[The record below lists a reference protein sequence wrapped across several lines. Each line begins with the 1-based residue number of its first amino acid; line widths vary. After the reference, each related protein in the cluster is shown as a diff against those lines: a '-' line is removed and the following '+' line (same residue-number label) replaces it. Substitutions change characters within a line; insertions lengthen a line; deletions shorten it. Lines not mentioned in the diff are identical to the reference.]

1 MKKRTLFLFI
11 LHLMVFPLSCAY
23 ERNNL
28 LDEGGSN
35 YIPPEII
42 IDEETSSVKDFDTI
56 HIDSI
61 TVVLTGNHEL
71 SLFSL
76 KLDSGEWKVEWQP
89 EDTFTFY
96 DITDG
101 SHTLYINSMYSGGK
115 LVVTDLIKFH
125 VLTKGF
131 KPEFKIKTDTTIRS
145 FEEKKVSIITD
156 AHGASPMK
164 FVWLKNGKQ
173 LESEESDTLEIISFS
188 ANDTASYKCVVSN
201 EYGKDTSRTFIL
213 KSRPFTG
220 GIKGLIADSTGN
232 KLKNSLITLLPA
244 DKQTQTGD
252 NGTFEFTGLPGN
264 SYTIEI
270 TLKGYHDTILS
281 EIIVND
287 SEMVDIDT
295 IKLTLID
302 TTEFQVTYD
311 GNGND
316 KGKVP
321 VDTTGYKPASNVV
334 VSADTGNF
342 SKKGYAFY
350 SWNTEKDGSGVGFA
364 PGDTYV
370 INDNLTFYAQWVI
383 KQYNLKFDDN
393 GSTSGEIPE
402 KKKYKYKSIVTIPGS
417 GNLEREGYRFLS
429 WNTKQDGSGIS
440 YTEGDTF
447 SMPDSDMELFAQWK
461 ALPVYKVTYNANDAD
476 SGKVPV
482 DNDSYYEG
490 KEVTVAGNPG
500 NLYKDGYSYSGWN
513 TKANGEGETFN
524 AGAKFAMPDS
534 AVTLYVKWTT
544 NPTYSIVYHGNTNTG
559 GEVPQ
564 TVDADSG
571 TEVTIADSGSLYK
584 TGYDFVE
591 WNTKEDG
598 SGKSC
603 KTGDKIIMD
612 TVDIDL
618 YAQWTKARYSV
629 IYNGNGNTGGTVP
642 PKTTHLYQSEITVTD
657 SGSISKT
664 GYSFYCWHTDS
675 AGNGIDYNGGD
686 KITIENDIHLFARWI
701 KKKYRITFSGNGD
714 RVQNVP
720 DITEYEYG
728 SKIDSVAVVPSR
740 QSYTFDGW
748 FRDSLCTDKWKYDSD
763 SVISHDTLYAR
774 WIIKDIDGNIYTE
787 VKIGDQVWMVENLKV
802 TRYNDG
808 TIIPKITTSAAW
820 TNLYS
825 CEQNP
830 CIYKSGYCWYNNDST
845 TYHIYGT
852 LYSWAV
858 VGTNKLAP
866 TGWHVPSQ
874 LEFEKLVQLIKNDES
889 VNVVGGKLKET
900 GTSHWDEPNE
910 GATDSV
916 GFKALPG
923 GFRNHDG
930 EGTFGGIGKIG
941 CWWLST
947 DVTMGAS
954 MCFRITYDR
963 INLENNYSSKS
974 AGYNVR
980 CIRDW

>member
-1 MKKRTLFLFI
+1 
-11 LHLMVFPLSCAY
+11 MVFPLSCAY

-76 KLDSGEWKVEWQP
+76 KLDSGEWKFEWQP

-101 SHTLYINSMYSGGK
+101 SHTLYINSMYRGGK
-115 LVVTDLIKFH
+115 LVVTDSIKFH

-131 KPEFKIKTDTTIRS
+131 KPEFRIKTDKTIKT
-145 FEEKKVSIITD
+145 FEGNNVSIIAD
-156 AHGASPMK
+156 ANGASPMK

-188 ANDTASYKCVVSN
+188 AKDTASYRCVVSN

-213 KSRPFTG
+213 KSRPFTD

-334 VSADTGNF
+334 VSADNGNF

-402 KKKYKYKSIVTIPGS
+402 KKKYKYKSIVTIPDN

-476 SGKVPV
+476 SGKVPI
-482 DNDSYYEG
+482 DNNSYYEG

-500 NLYKDGYSYSGWN
+500 NLYREGYSYSGWS
-513 TKANGEGETFN
+513 TETNGEGETFN

-544 NPTYSIVYHGNTNTG
+544 KPTYSISYHGNTNTG

-584 TGYDFVE
+584 TGYTFVE

-598 SGKSC
+598 SGKSY

-612 TVDIDL
+612 TIDINL
-618 YAQWTKARYSV
+618 YAQWTKARYTV
-629 IYNGNGNTGGTVP
+629 TYHGNGCTGGVVP
-642 PKTTHLYQSEITVTD
+642 PNTTHLYQSEISVASSGSLEKRGHIFFSWNTD
-657 SGSISKT
+657 SLGDGDDYTIGSTVQIGAS
-664 GYSFYCWHTDS
+664 
-675 AGNGIDYNGGD
+675 NID
-686 KITIENDIHLFARWI
+686 
-701 KKKYRITFSGNGD
+701 
-714 RVQNVP
+714 
-720 DITEYEYG
+720 
-728 SKIDSVAVVPSR
+728 
-740 QSYTFDGW
+740 
-748 FRDSLCTDKWKYDSD
+748 
-763 SVISHDTLYAR
+763 LYAR
-774 WIIKDIDGNIYTE
+774 WIRNHYVVKFNTRGGNSIDDQTIAYEDTISIPPSPTKRSYVFDGWTTDTLGTQKWNFKSEVTEAVTLYAIWSIKDIDGNTYKE
-787 VKIGDQVWMVENLKV
+787 VKIGDQIWLVENLKV
-802 TRYNDG
+802 TKYNDG
-808 TIIPKITTSAAW
+808 TSIQRVTNATTWKGLLTGA
-820 TNLYS
+820 
-825 CEQNP
+825 
-830 CIYKSGYCWYNNDST
+830 YCWYGNDSLNNKQ
-845 TYHIYGT
+845 IFGA
-852 LYSWAV
+852 LYNWYAV
-858 VGTNKLAP
+858 NSGKLAP
-866 TGWHVPSQ
+866 EGWKVATV
-874 LEFEKLVQLIKNDES
+874 EDWENLIAFLGGAT
-889 VNVVGGKLKET
+889 VAGGKLKEPGVDHWIEEHVLEDGLT
-900 GTSHWDEPNE
+900 GFMGSGGGGRSEDGSFNNLYSFGNWWTSTE
-910 GATDSV
+910 GA
-916 GFKALPG
+916 PG
-923 GFRNHDG
+923 GAYLYY
-930 EGTFGGIGKIG
+930 
-941 CWWLST
+941 LSAT
-947 DVTMGAS
+947 TIEIFNYMDV
-954 MCFRITYDR
+954 
-963 INLENNYSSKS
+963 SKKGLS
-974 AGYNVR
+974 VR